1 MSAKEIAVR
10 HADAKWE
17 GNLREGQGHVALGS
31 GKFSGPYTFE
41 SRFGTGTDTTP
52 EELIAAAHS
61 ACFAMATSAQLTIAG
76 HPPTS
81 LECTAK
87 VTLADPGDGPMITK
101 IELDLV
107 GVVPGVTEELFLE
120 KANAAKAGCPISKAL
135 AAVPEIVLNAR
146 LA

>member
-1 MSAKEIAVR
+1 MSTKEIAVR

-17 GNLREGQGHVALGS
+17 GNLREGKGHVALGS
-31 GKFSGPYTFE
+31 GKFAGPYSYD
-41 SRFGTGTDTTP
+41 SRFGSGPDTTP

-61 ACFAMATSAQLTIAG
+61 ACFAMATSAQLAAAG
-76 HPPTS
+76 HTATR

-87 VTLADPGDGPMITK
+87 VTLADPGDGATITK
-101 IELDLV
+101 IVLDLV
-107 GVVPGVTEELFLE
+107 GVVPGVTEAEFLE
-120 KANAAKAGCPISKAL
+120 KAAAAKTGCPISKAL